1 MKRLLL
7 VSALGLVLG
16 VAPSLAGDSRA
27 TVAPSSSSPP
37 TVSGTAQIGQSLTAT
52 SGSWSGDTPMT
63 FTYAWERCDTSGA
76 NCTAVSGATS
86 TVYTVASADGG
97 HTLRVA
103 VTATNAS
110 GTGTAESLQ
119 TATVTAASA
128 PQNTT
133 IPTITG
139 TASVGSTLTATN
151 GTWTGST
158 PITYAYAWERCAADG
173 GSCAAIA
180 GATAQTY
187 VVAVADVG
195 ATLRVVVSATNPGG
209 SGQATSAFVSASAVS
224 APKSTVAPVIS
235 GTPAQGDTLTSTL
248 GTWTGG
254 SLTYTYLWYRCDAN
268 ETNCGEISGATAS
281 TYVATSSDVGKYLIS
296 IVVATNGAGSAR
308 ANSNAL
314 GPVTTS
320 TTTTTTTTA
329 PAPSGAT
336 KLPNGE
342 TSIPASDVPDS
353 DRLLIASVKA
363 APPVIRGREPVTV
376 TFKVLDAN
384 KYDVAGAL
392 VYVVAL
398 PYSWAKA
405 GPEAATA
412 ADGTVGITVTPTRNM
427 PRSGALVLFVRAR
440 TPSGSLLA
448 GSSTRRLVQVR
459 FRP

>member
-7 VSALGLVLG
+7 ISLLALVLG
-16 VAPSLAGDSRA
+16 VAPSLAGDARS
-27 TVAPSSSSPP
+27 TVAPSNTSSP
-37 TVSGTAQIGQSLTAT
+37 TISGTAQIGQSLTAT

-63 FTYAWERCDTSGA
+63 FTYAWERCDTTGA
-76 NCTAVSGATS
+76 SCAIISGATGN
-86 TVYTVASADGG
+86 VYTVASADGG

-110 GTGTAESLQ
+110 GTGTAESPQ
-119 TATVTAASA
+119 TSTVSTATA
-128 PQNTT
+128 PQNTA

-139 TASVGSTLTATN
+139 TASVGSTLTATT
-151 GTWTGST
+151 GTWTGSA
-158 PITYAYAWERCAADG
+158 PITYAYVWERCAANG
-173 GSCAAIA
+173 GTCAAIA
-180 GATAQTY
+180 GATAPTY
-187 VVAVADVG
+187 TVVSADVAG
-195 ATLRVVVSATNPGG
+195 TLRVVVSATNAGG

-235 GTPAQGDTLTSTL
+235 GTAQQGGTLTTTL

-268 ETNCGEISGATAS
+268 ETNCAEISGAAAS
-281 TYVATSSDVGKYLIS
+281 TYVVTSSDVGKYLIS
-296 IVVATNGAGSAR
+296 IVVATNSAGSAR

-314 GPVTTS
+314 GPVTASAS
-320 TTTTTTTTA
+320 TPTT
-329 PAPSGAT
+329 PSPSGTT

-342 TSIPASDVPDS
+342 TSIPASNVPDS

-363 APPVIRGREPVTV
+363 SPPVILGRAPVTV

-392 VYVVAL
+392 VYVVGL
-398 PYSWAKA
+398 PYDWAKA

-412 ADGTVGITVTPTRNM
+412 ADGTVSITITPTRNM
-427 PRSGALVLFVRAR
+427 PRSGALVMFVRAR
-440 TPSGSLLA
+440 TPNGNLLA

>member
-7 VSALGLVLG
+7 VSALALALG
-16 VAPSLAGDSRA
+16 AAPSLAGDSRSTA
-27 TVAPSSSSPP
+27 APSSTSPP

-63 FTYAWERCDTSGA
+63 FAYAWERCDTTGA
-76 NCTAVSGATS
+76 NCAVIAGATGN
-86 TVYTVASADGG
+86 VYTVVSGDGG

-110 GTGTAESLQ
+110 GTGTAESPQ
-119 TATVTAASA
+119 TGTVGAAAA
-128 PQNTT
+128 PQNTA
-133 IPTITG
+133 IPTISG

-158 PITYAYAWERCAADG
+158 PITYTYVWERCAANG
-173 GSCAAIA
+173 GTCGAIA

-187 VVAVADVG
+187 TVVSADAAG
-195 ATLRVVVSATNPGG
+195 TLRVVVSATNAGG

-235 GTPAQGDTLTSTL
+235 GTPKQGDTLTTTL

-268 ETNCGEISGATAS
+268 ETNCGEIAGATAS
-281 TYVATSSDVGKYLIS
+281 TYVVTSSDVGKYLIS

-314 GPVTTS
+314 GPVAAS
-320 TTTTTTTTA
+320 ASTTTA
-329 PAPSGAT
+329 PPPSGT
-336 KLPNGE
+336 TRLPNGE
-342 TSIPASDVPDS
+342 TSIPASNVPDS

-363 APPVIRGREPVTV
+363 SPAVILGRAPVSV

-384 KYDVAGAL
+384 GYDVAGAL
-392 VYVVAL
+392 VYVVGL

-412 ADGTVGITVTPTRNM
+412 ADGTVSIAITPTRSM

-440 TPSGSLLA
+440 TPSGNLLA